1 MATASAWDLFNS
13 CLSIKVGDFV
23 DNKLFRRPRDLLL
36 IFEILAIALVFYTY
50 EGHLDRQLLFLTGG
64 LIFVIYISNFILG
77 KITTGDNYIFLIVS
91 LLLTIGVITI
101 FRIQPETGIRQLQ
114 WAFIGVLFFYAT
126 YFVVRVVPHVERYGS
141 LALLISV
148 LLFLSTI
155 VFGNTV
161 RGARNW
167 LSIGSIVFQPTE
179 FIKILLMF
187 ILGSFYC
194 NYEKYKKYPYTSY
207 IIMAII
213 YFFVLLLFI
222 QRDLGTA
229 VLFMAMYI
237 AIQFV
242 YDPDIKAF
250 FVNLALLALGSVM
263 GYFLFG
269 HVRTRIDIW
278 LDPWSYVYGV
288 GRQIVQALFAIAE
301 GGFFGAGIGFG
312 HPELIP
318 VAVSDFIFPVICE
331 EMGLFAGFAI
341 ILLYILLIYRGIKI
355 ALEQEYKFYRMLAIS
370 ATVLI
375 SVQAFLNIGGVTKLI
390 PMTGITLPFMSY
402 GGSSILSSFIA
413 LGILQVASED
423 LSWKYERE
431 IMKGEVNDEAFGK

>member
-1 MATASAWDLFNS
+1 M
-13 CLSIKVGDFV
+13 G
-23 DNKLFRRPRDLLL
+23 NKIFRRPRDILLV
-36 IFEILAIALVFYTY
+36 FEILAIALVFYTY
-50 EGHLDRQLLFLTGG
+50 EGNLDRQLLFLTGG

-91 LLLTIGVITI
+91 LLLTIGIITI
-101 FRIQPETGIRQLQ
+101 FRIKPETGIKQLQ

-126 YFVVRVVPHVERYGS
+126 YFLVRVFPRVERYGS

-148 LLFLSTI
+148 LLFLSTLI
-155 VFGNTV
+155 FGKTV
-161 RGARNW
+161 GGARNW
-167 LSIGSIVFQPTE
+167 LDLRFIVFQPTE

-194 NYEKYKKYPYTSY
+194 NYEKYSRYPYASY

-213 YFFVLLLFI
+213 YFFVLLLFV

-237 AIQFV
+237 AIQFI
-242 YDPDIKAF
+242 YDPDIKAL
-250 FVNLALLALGSVM
+250 FVNFGLLALGSVL
-263 GYFLFG
+263 GYFLFS

-278 LDPWSYVYGV
+278 IDPWSDVYNA
-288 GRQIVQALFAIAE
+288 GRQIAQSLFAIAE
-301 GGFFGAGIGFG
+301 GGFFGAGIGYG

-375 SVQAFLNIGGVTKLI
+375 SVQAFLNIGGVTKFI

-431 IMKGEVNDEAFGK
+431 IMKGEVSDESIGK

>member
-1 MATASAWDLFNS
+1 MRE
-13 CLSIKVGDFV
+13 
-23 DNKLFRRPRDLLL
+23 KLLRRPRDLLL
-36 IFEILAIALVFYTY
+36 IFEILAIVLVFYTY
-50 EGHLDRQLLFLTGG
+50 DGQLDRQFLFLAGG

-91 LLLTIGVITI
+91 LLLTIGVTTI
-101 FRIQPETGIRQLQ
+101 FRIDPETGIKQLQ

-126 YFVVRVVPHVERYGS
+126 YFIVRILPNLERFGS
-141 LALLISV
+141 LALAVSV
-148 LLFLSTI
+148 ALFLATLI
-155 VFGNTV
+155 FGKTV
-161 RGARNW
+161 GGARNW
-167 LSIGSIVFQPTE
+167 LNLGFIVFQPTE

-187 ILGSFYC
+187 ILGGFYA
-194 NYEKYKKYPYTSY
+194 NYEKYTRFPYASY
-207 IIMAII
+207 IILAVI

-229 VLFMAMYI
+229 VLFMAMYL
-237 AIQFV
+237 AIQFI

-250 FVNLALLALGSVM
+250 FVNLGLLAVGSVA
-263 GYFLFG
+263 GFFLFG
-269 HVRTRIDIW
+269 HVRTRVNIW
-278 LDPWSYVYGV
+278 LNPWEDVYNA
-288 GRQIVQALFAIAE
+288 GRQVVQSLFAIAE

-318 VAVSDFIFPVICE
+318 VSVSDFIFPVICE
-331 EMGLFAGFAI
+331 EMGLFAGFAV
-341 ILLYILLIYRGIKI
+341 ILLYLLLVYRGIKI

-375 SVQAFLNIGGVTKLI
+375 SVQAFLNIGGVIKLI

-423 LSWKYERE
+423 LSWKYEKSTESEEAKNMGE
-431 IMKGEVNDEAFGK
+431 IS

>member
-1 MATASAWDLFNS
+1 M
-13 CLSIKVGDFV
+13 
-23 DNKLFRRPRDLLL
+23 DNKLFRRPRDILLV
-36 IFEILAIALVFYTY
+36 FEILAIALVFYTY

-64 LIFVIYISNFILG
+64 LVFVIYISNFILG

-101 FRIQPETGIRQLQ
+101 FRIKPETGIKQLQ

-126 YFVVRVVPHVERYGS
+126 YFIVRVVPHVERYGS
-141 LALLISV
+141 LALIISV

-155 VFGNTV
+155 LFGKTAH
-161 RGARNW
+161 GARNW
-167 LSIGSIVFQPTE
+167 LNLGFIIIQPTE

-187 ILGSFYC
+187 ILGSFYY

-250 FVNLALLALGSVM
+250 FINLGLLALGSVL

-278 LDPWSYVYGV
+278 LDPWSSAYGT
-288 GRQIVQALFAIAE
+288 GIQIVQSLFAIAE

-431 IMKGEVNDEAFGK
+431 IMKDEVSDEAIGK

>member
-1 MATASAWDLFNS
+1 MRS
-13 CLSIKVGDFV
+13 
-23 DNKLFRRPRDLLL
+23 KLLRRPRDILL
-36 IFEILAIALVFYTY
+36 IFEILAIVLVFYTY
-50 EGHLDRQLLFLTGG
+50 DGELDRQLLFLTGG
-64 LIFVIYISNFILG
+64 LVFIIYISNFILG
-77 KITTGDNYIFLIVS
+77 KITTGDNYIFLIIS
-91 LLLTIGVITI
+91 LLLTIGIITI
-101 FRIQPETGIRQLQ
+101 FRIEPETGIKQLQ

-126 YFVVRVVPHVERYGS
+126 YFIVRIFPRLERYGS

-148 LLFLSTI
+148 ALFLLTLI
-155 VFGNTV
+155 FGKTLG
-161 RGARNW
+161 GARNW
-167 LSIGSIVFQPTE
+167 LNLGAISFQPTE

-187 ILGSFYC
+187 ILGSFYT
-194 NYEKYKKYPYTSY
+194 NYEKYTRFPYASY

-229 VLFMAMYI
+229 VIFMAMYM
-237 AIQFV
+237 AIQFI

-250 FVNLALLALGSVM
+250 FVNLALLSIGAVA
-263 GYFLFG
+263 GYFLFS
-269 HVRTRIDIW
+269 HVRTRFDIW
-278 LDPWSYVYGV
+278 LDPWADVYNA
-288 GRQIVQALFAIAE
+288 GRQIVQSLFAIAE

-318 VAVSDFIFPVICE
+318 VSVSDFIFPVICE
-331 EMGLFAGFAI
+331 EMGLFAGFGI

-355 ALEQEYKFYRMLAIS
+355 ALEQEYKFYRILAIS
-370 ATVLI
+370 ATVMI

-402 GGSSILSSFIA
+402 GGSSILSSFIS

-423 LSWKYERE
+423 LSWKYEKEGRQ
-431 IMKGEVNDEAFGK
+431 EVYDE